1 KPKGFVSTNHDPEGR
16 PTLFEVLPQDLPR
29 VMTVGRLDINTEGL
43 LLLTNDGG
51 LARVLELPA
60 TGWLRRYRVRAFG
73 HITQAQ
79 LDTVRDGVVIDGEAY
94 GPVIARFE
102 REQGSNTW
110 LIVDLREGRN
120 REVKKVLE
128 HLGLAVN
135 RLIRVS
141 FGPFQLGDLAEGE
154 VDEVRSR
161 VLKDQLGDEL
171 MREAGIDLNAPR
183 RDDASAPRREEFV
196 PRKEEAPRFEDRAPR
211 AAPSGD
217 DRPRRSPSDER
228 ETSERPM
235 RRGSH
240 VSQDERTAKP
250 WLKTTWRDEEADG
263 LRAKRNAPPRRGADP
278 KDERAKREAEGTVS
292 RRRDKAIEDPKGRRV
307 LVERVASASREE
319 TPKHQRVQRMA
330 KPGTSL
336 EDLVETGAASN
347 SPWQERPRDEERPRR
362 QERTGGYERSGSGER
377 SGGRERPFGDRS
389 PRDGARPPR
398 DGDRPARRA
407 YSSDKPRGEGRTGE
421 RSFGDRPDRPAG
433 DRPARS
439 GFGKPAGRFGG
450 ERSGGERSGS
460 DRPRGDRPGGDRP
473 RGDRP
478 SGGRPGGDRPRGDRP
493 GGGRPTGGRPG
504 GGRGKPRD

>member
-1 KPKGFVSTNHDPEGR
+1 
-16 PTLFEVLPQDLPR
+16 
-29 VMTVGRLDINTEGL
+29 
-43 LLLTNDGG
+43 
-51 LARVLELPA
+51 
-60 TGWLRRYRVRAFG
+60 
-73 HITQAQ
+73 
-79 LDTVRDGVVIDGEAY
+79 
-94 GPVIARFE
+94 
-102 REQGSNTW
+102 
-110 LIVDLREGRN
+110 
-120 REVKKVLE
+120 
-128 HLGLAVN
+128 
-135 RLIRVS
+135 
-141 FGPFQLGDLAEGE
+141 
-154 VDEVRSR
+154 
-161 VLKDQLGDEL
+161 DQLGDEL

-183 RDDASAPRREEFV
+183 REETPAPRR
-196 PRKEEAPRFEDRAPR
+196 EEAPRFEDRAPR
-211 AAPSGD
+211 AAPSGE
-217 DRPRRSPSDER
+217 DRPRRRPSDER

-235 RRGSH
+235 RRGPG

-362 QERTGGYERSGSGER
+362 QERFGGER
-377 SGGRERPFGDRS
+377 PAGR
-389 PRDGARPPR
+389 
-398 DGDRPARRA
+398 
-407 YSSDKPRGEGRTGE
+407 E
-421 RSFGDRPDRPAG
+421 RSFGDRPAG

-439 GFGKPAGRFGG
+439 GFGKPSGRFGG
-450 ERSGGERSGS
+450 ER
-460 DRPRGDRPGGDRP
+460 PGGDRQ

-478 SGGRPGGDRPRGDRP
+478 SGDRSGGDRPRGDRP
-493 GGGRPTGGRPG
+493 GGGRPSGGRPG